1 LAGKGQVNC
10 HCCNGKTQKFGSFKN
25 ANRIVR
31 RYRCTRCGKT
41 MSDSQ
46 PLDGLR
52 IDHAKV
58 VQIIKLL
65 TEGMGIR
72 PTARLMN
79 CHRDTVLAVLEKIG
93 SKCASL
99 LDARVRYLKAEFV
112 QTDEIH
118 TFVGCKQRRTTLDD
132 IERGDFFTFLS
143 IDRDSKLIIN
153 WKTDKRDFQTTEDF
167 LRDLK
172 SRMMGRFQL
181 TTDAFG
187 GYCRKT
193 EGGVEEV
200 FGDSVDYAT
209 EIKVYGFERVA
220 PYRFSPVVKEIKR
233 KARLGNPDMRF
244 ATTCHCE
251 RLNLSVRQFTRR
263 FNRSTLG
270 YSKTLTNLR
279 YAVALF
285 VAHFNYCRVHSAHKQ
300 TPAQSARLTTD
311 VWTVERLIE
320 ECAKY

>member
-1 LAGKGQVNC
+1 VQ
-10 HCCNGKTQKFGSFKN
+10 
-25 ANRIVR
+25 
-31 RYRCTRCGKT
+31 RYACDRCGK
-41 MSDSQ
+41 SFSESQ

-52 IDHAKV
+52 VEHAKV
-58 VQIIKLL
+58 VQIVKLL
-65 TEGMGIR
+65 CEGMGVR
-72 PTARLMN
+72 AVARLTD
-79 CHRDTVLAVLEKIG
+79 CHRDTVLAVLETTG
-93 SKCASL
+93 RKCAAL
-99 LDARVRYLKAEFV
+99 LDARVRYVKAEFV

-132 IERGDFFTFLS
+132 VMRGDFFTFLS

-153 WKTDKRDFQTTEDF
+153 WKTDKRDFDTTGDF

-181 TTDAFG
+181 TTDAFK
-187 GYCRKT
+187 GYTRRT

-200 FGDSVDYAT
+200 FGDSIDYAT

-220 PYRFSPVVKEIKR
+220 SYRFSPIVKQIKR
-233 KARLGNPDMRF
+233 KARLGNPDMQF

-270 YSKTLTNLR
+270 YSKTLANLR
-279 YAVALF
+279 HAVALF
-285 VAHFNYCRVHSAHKQ
+285 TAHFNYCRVHSAHKQ
-300 TPAQSARLTTD
+300 TPAQAAMLTKD
-311 VWTVERLIE
+311 VWTVEKLIE
-320 ECAKY
+320 ECGRY